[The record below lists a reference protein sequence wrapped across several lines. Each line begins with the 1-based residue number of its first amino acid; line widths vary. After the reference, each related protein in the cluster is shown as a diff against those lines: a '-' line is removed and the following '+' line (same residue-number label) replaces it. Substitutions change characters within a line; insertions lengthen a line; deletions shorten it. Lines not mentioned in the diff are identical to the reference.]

1 MSDVPGSPSEPP
13 FDDDLIDQ
21 ALERE
26 ESFTFD
32 CKRIKKDLTKILE
45 TIVAFA
51 NSEGGTIAL
60 GLEDPDKAS
69 GRDRV
74 YGIQENPMNWD
85 ELRRLMRSRITE
97 PNFLSITPTEIG
109 CTLRDRTRGSVV
121 FLRVRKSQKVHS
133 IVDDGTFTRM
143 DKGNKELTAPEITD
157 LSFARGTVSAES
169 QLEEVDFQLLD
180 TDYWRAYASKRRL
193 TRPIGEAM
201 FHLGLAR
208 KSAEG
213 GLLPTR
219 AAVLLFAEE
228 PSGLLAGKA
237 AVRIFHYRGQR
248 VETDP
253 NTNLLKPPV
262 TVSGPIIRQIRK
274 ARDVVV
280 NELAAGIQMGPLG
293 FEIVQ
298 RYPL

>member
-1 MSDVPGSPSEPP
+1 
-13 FDDDLIDQ
+13 
-21 ALERE
+21 
-26 ESFTFD
+26 
-32 CKRIKKDLTKILE
+32 
-45 TIVAFA
+45 
-51 NSEGGTIAL
+51 
-60 GLEDPDKAS
+60 
-69 GRDRV
+69 
-74 YGIQENPMNWD
+74 
-85 ELRRLMRSRITE
+85 
-97 PNFLSITPTEIG
+97 
-109 CTLRDRTRGSVV
+109 
-121 FLRVRKSQKVHS
+121 
-133 IVDDGTFTRM
+133 
-143 DKGNKELTAPEITD
+143 
-157 LSFARGTVSAES
+157 TVSAES

-298 RYPL
+298 RYPLRVITEAITNAVIHRDYRLNADIHIRIFADRIEVESPGLLAGPVTVSNIGRIGTYARNPLLVNNLREFPTPPNLDAGEGVRM